1 MNKFMKKFLICV
13 ITVFCISSVFA
24 VDMSTGQAKKCREQF
39 VEELKKYVGCPYEYG
54 AVGPKTFDCSGL
66 VNYAASKSI
75 EIQLPR
81 TARAMYSSVTIVP
94 AKKREIGDLLFFKTT
109 GSDSISHVGVY
120 IGNDQFIS
128 AISDG
133 PNTGVIV
140 SSLNQDYWKPK
151 YVATGQFLPSG
162 NLQEDPVEELKP
174 AGKQVA
180 KAEKNKAEKK
190 EKANTEVKRGDRPQ
204 TKNQSSSYKKIDGSF
219 ADNFVMDASLFVDWT
234 LLSSKS
240 FSFQFRGVDL
250 NLNARYAKW
259 DMEPGFGMTFR
270 YNYGLGIFQMPT
282 VISLTINDYFR
293 AYAGPVF
300 SFGTASLPGTTK
312 EISPSIFPGVIGMT
326 FTTDSL
332 VLGKCNLQ
340 FAQDISYTVYN
351 NKDKSALP
359 ILESLSAGLIFYTGV
374 KISLPLSAISG

>member
-1 MNKFMKKFLICV
+1 MNKIMKKIFVLI
-13 ITVFCISSVFA
+13 ITLFCISGVFA
-24 VDMSTGQAKKCREQF
+24 LDMSTAQAKKYREQF
-39 VEELKKYVGCPYEYG
+39 VEELKKYVGCPYEFG

-66 VNYAASKSI
+66 VNYAASKAI
-75 EIQLPR
+75 DIQLPR
-81 TARAMYSSVTIVP
+81 TARAMYSSVTIIP
-94 AKKREIGDLLFFKTT
+94 AKKREVGDLLFFKTT

-162 NLQEDPVEELKP
+162 NLQDEIEEEIKP
-174 AGKQVA
+174 TGKQVA
-180 KAEKNKAEKK
+180 KADKTKTEKTEPKK
-190 EKANTEVKRGDRPQ
+190 ENTLQ
-204 TKNQSSSYKKIDGSF
+204 TKPQASSYRKKDGTF
-219 ADNFVMDASLFVDWT
+219 ADNFVMDASLFIDWT

-250 NLNARYAKW
+250 NLNARYANW
-259 DMEPGFGMTFR
+259 DMEPGLGMTFR
-270 YNYGLGIFQMPT
+270 YNYGLGLFQMPT
-282 VISLTINDYFR
+282 VISLTINDFFR

-300 SFGTASLPGTTK
+300 SFGNATLPGTTK
-312 EISPSIFPGVIGMT
+312 KVSPSIFPGVIGVT

-332 VLGKCNLQ
+332 ILGKCKLQ

-351 NKDKSALP
+351 NEDKSALP
-359 ILESLSAGLIFYTGV
+359 LLESLSSGLIFYTGV
-374 KISLPLSAISG
+374 KISLPLSSISGK